1 MKNTFKYIIVAIIM
15 VLSCFMVSF
24 SVYAKDVSVDATIT
38 LQKSSAEVAN
48 VCSQANRSV
57 DMKGSKAILSYST
70 SSGQNVLKFSNKNYS
85 TLKAEDKRTF
95 METALSA
102 TTKTGLTPKVKNK
115 VYNFIAS
122 QDEPV
127 TNAMK
132 YLQTD
137 SNADFVEAKKWFS
150 PFSGVIGTILGV
162 LCVAI
167 FMFAGFSVIFDIVY
181 LVLPGVQA
189 VLERGEENKRPFGVS
204 REAYTALK
212 DSEKDNEYRNVIA
225 IYMKRRLGL
234 ILLMSICLTYLI
246 SGKIYDV
253 VMFFVDAFS
262 SI

>member
-1 MKNTFKYIIVAIIM
+1 MRRYLKYMIAMMLIV
-15 VLSCFMVSF
+15 VFCLMVSVT
-24 SVYAKDVSVDATIT
+24 VYAKEVGVDATIT
-38 LQKSSAEVAN
+38 LQNSSAEVAN

-57 DMKGSKAILSYST
+57 GKTGNNAILSYSS
-70 SSGQNVLKFSNKNYS
+70 SSGKNILKFSNKNYS
-85 TLKAEDKRTF
+85 SLDSDDKRTF

-137 SNADFVEAKKWFS
+137 ANADFVEAKKWFD

-167 FMFAGFSVIFDIVY
+167 FMFAGFSIIFDICY
-181 LVLPGVQA
+181 LVLPGLQA
-189 VLERGEENKRPFGVS
+189 LLERGEDNKRPFGVS

-212 DSEKDNEYRNVIA
+212 DSEKDTEYRNVVG
-225 IYMKRRLGL
+225 IYIKRRLGL
-234 ILLMSICLTYLI
+234 ILLMSICIGYLI
-246 SGKIYDV
+246 SGKIYEV
-253 VMFFVDAFS
+253 VVFFIDAFS